1 MDALNQSSFSAS
13 MDEINQI
20 EICQLQAAVCRLST
34 ENHDLAQLKEVDQEQ
49 IIKLQNENDKLKR
62 SNATKDVFIVALI
75 QEKQDL
81 EEQNAQLRSA
91 RYLGDQSHVVNNLSF
106 PRTKTMPQA
115 SAPTE
120 PLSSSETL
128 VNDTYHEDL
137 DAMDIDEPTKRGEF
151 SASDSGF
158 EGYES
163 EGAWDMV

>member
-1 MDALNQSSFSAS
+1 MDTFDQPSFSAS

-20 EICQLQAAVCRLST
+20 EICQLQAEVCRLST

-62 SNATKDVFIVALI
+62 SNATKDAFIVALI

-81 EEQNAQLRSA
+81 EEQNAQLRSK
-91 RYLGDQSHVVNNLSF
+91 RYLGDQSRAVNNLSF
-106 PRTKTMPQA
+106 PRNPTVPQA

-120 PLSSSETL
+120 PLSPSETL
-128 VNDTYHEDL
+128 VNDTYHDDL
-137 DAMDIDEPTKRGEF
+137 DAMDIDEPTKGGEL

-163 EGAWDMV
+163 EGAWVMV